1 MFRIRWATIVIALGC
16 LLATGRPVAARAAT
30 PGEAAHA
37 SAQGL
42 KAASARAAH
51 AERTSPQDR
60 PACRHPAPAHR
71 STSHPRISR
80 HHHRT
85 HHPHTAPLADGRDV
99 LILLDERIGPDRFR
113 AQIGETKRA
122 LGSRGPP
129 RASPLVSIARVEPPP
144 FSAAPSVLSV
154 SPAHCIRAPPRPVT
168 FCHRRRRVILL
179 SPRVTSATFVLG
191 RRLTWFVA
199 RCRFA
204 ASSSAG

>member
-30 PGEAAHA
+30 SGEAAHT

-51 AERTSPQDR
+51 AERTSPQNR
-60 PACRHPAPAHR
+60 PARRHPTATARR
-71 STSHPRISR
+71 STSHTRLAR
-80 HHHRT
+80 HHGRT
-85 HHPHTAPLADGRDV
+85 HHPHTAPFADGHDT

-129 RASPLVSIARVEPPP
+129 RASPPVKIARVEPPP

-154 SPAHCIRAPPRPVT
+154 SPAHCIRAPPSR
-168 FCHRRRRVILL
+168 HAAL
-179 SPRVTSATFVLG
+179 SLVHNSDYCSIHAAHHEG
-191 RRLTWFVA
+191 R
-199 RCRFA
+199 A
-204 ASSSAG
+204 AWTRSPSGGTRS